1 MTDDMVNKN
10 TKILILATL
19 SGGYRGADMVGQGH
33 MDYPANT
40 YILPV
45 MSSAIFPPKF
55 YISAFNNGF
64 DAITVM
70 YSGTDSPYKGESDK
84 TAKIINDTYE
94 EMRGLNLDL
103 RRLRLAAICTVCVR
117 PFLEEVQR
125 AEKLLE
131 EIGPVERKLTDLKVL
146 HTNNLGAQGDTTYA
160 SE

>member
-1 MTDDMVNKN
+1 MT
-10 TKILILATL
+10 
-19 SGGYRGADMVGQGH
+19 GQGH
-33 MDYPANT
+33 MEYPPNT

-55 YISAFNNGF
+55 YLDAFEKGF

-70 YSGTDSPYKGESDK
+70 YSGTDSPYKGESEK
-84 TAKIINDTYE
+84 TAEIINQTYTLMKE
-94 EMRGLNLDL
+94 LNLDP

-131 EIGPVERKLTDLKVL
+131 EVGPVPRPL
-146 HTNNLGAQGDTTYA
+146 HGPKATLSQPIEAKGDTSYVN
-160 SE
+160 E

>member
-1 MTDDMVNKN
+1 MPTETANKP
-10 TKILILATL
+10 TKILLLATL

-33 MDYPANT
+33 MDYPPNT

-45 MSSAIFPPKF
+45 MSSAIFPSKF
-55 YISAFNNGF
+55 YIDAFAKGF

-70 YSGTDSPYKGESDK
+70 YSGTDSPYKGESEK
-84 TAKIINDTYE
+84 TAEIINETYVKMKE
-94 EMRGLNLDL
+94 LNLDP

-131 EIGPVERKLTDLKVL
+131 EVGSVPRPLT
-146 HTNNLGAQGDTTYA
+146 TPQGVA
-160 SE
+160 AHVN

>member
-1 MTDDMVNKN
+1 MSTETANKS
-10 TKILILATL
+10 TKILLLATL

-33 MDYPANT
+33 MDYPPNT

-45 MSSAIFPPKF
+45 MSAAIFPPKF
-55 YISAFNNGF
+55 YIDAFEKGF

-70 YSGTDSPYKGESDK
+70 YSGTDSPYKGESEK
-84 TAKIINDTYE
+84 TAEIINETYAKMKE
-94 EMRGLNLDL
+94 LNLDP

-131 EIGPVERKLTDLKVL
+131 EVGSVPRPLIKPQAVPAQPAGMQG
-146 HTNNLGAQGDTTYA
+146 GAFHVN
-160 SE
+160 

>member
-1 MTDDMVNKN
+1 MATETTQKG
-10 TKILILATL
+10 KILLLATL

-33 MDYPANT
+33 MDYPPNT

-55 YISAFNNGF
+55 YIEAFDKGF

-70 YSGTDSPYKGESDK
+70 YSGTDSPYKGESEK
-84 TAKIINDTYE
+84 TAEIINETYGKMKE
-94 EMRGLNLDL
+94 LNLDP

-125 AEKLLE
+125 AEALLE
-131 EIGPVERKLTDLKVL
+131 EIGPVPRPLTKPRAAVTSLEP
-146 HTNNLGAQGDTTYA
+146 QGDTTYVN
-160 SE
+160 E